1 MIRLYGYETAAQQRT
16 FNTYEDVHCLHS
28 AGLHDYL
35 KYLKLGYG
43 KVTDHASREIR
54 LKRMTR
60 REGIEM
66 VRKYSEVVP
75 DDIEIFLDWL
85 GMNRDEFMKLVWD
98 RRDPRIWEKSGHEWV
113 LRDSVI
119 NHADDPG
126 VDDVALELKEDC
138 EFQLTG
144 SQEPE
149 SLDTRYTLMG
159 RSYFNKDN
167 YGAVECTT
175 HKGALSDREYEGYLS
190 RSYPHIRKGTF
201 DEVL

>member
-1 MIRLYGYETAAQQRT
+1 MKTS
-16 FNTYEDVHCLHS
+16 NCLHS

-66 VRKYSEVVP
+66 VRKYSEVVKLT
-75 DDIEIFLDWL
+75 ILRFFLDWL

-144 SQEPE
+144 SQSGKP
-149 SLDTRYTLMG
+149 
-159 RSYFNKDN
+159 
-167 YGAVECTT
+167 
-175 HKGALSDREYEGYLS
+175 
-190 RSYPHIRKGTF
+190 
-201 DEVL
+201 